1 MSVQQLVNDARGMPT
16 FHEALMALQA
26 AIEEAR
32 QLGAQRVAASI
43 TNVYNEIAGMTAQ
56 RDASGFVE
64 RMQALSGTPACDDRA
79 AGVCTR
85 DSALTPQARQLL
97 EQLQF
102 SLDQFAPLETRVDP
116 GRDQAISEYI
126 DSTRIEIPVAVG
138 GAGLLLII
146 GLLYFL
152 GRR

>member
-43 TNVYNEIAGMTAQ
+43 TNVYNEIEGMTAQ

-64 RMQALSGTPACDDRA
+64 RMQALSGAPACDDRA

-85 DSALTPQARQLL
+85 DSALTHQARQLL

-102 SLDQFAPLETRVDP
+102 SLDQFAPLVVRVDP
-116 GRDQAISEYI
+116 GQDEAISEYI
-126 DSTRIEIPVAVG
+126 DSHVGLAPVAVA
-138 GAGLLLII
+138 GAGMLVII
-146 GLLYFL
+146 GLLFFL
-152 GRR
+152 WRR